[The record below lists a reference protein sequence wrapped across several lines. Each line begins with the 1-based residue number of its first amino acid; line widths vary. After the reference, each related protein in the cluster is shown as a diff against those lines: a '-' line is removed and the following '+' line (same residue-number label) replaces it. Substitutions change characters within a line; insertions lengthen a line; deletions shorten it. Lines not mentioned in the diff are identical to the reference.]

1 MSRRPKFRLCLQR
14 EPSGARLSAA
24 AMAMTLAIGLGLG
37 LGASNPARAGDSTL
51 FMVAAVSQEVLGDAR
66 GSGLS
71 DIEVMREM
79 RVGVVL
85 WDEVPGPPPRRPT
98 PRQAGEGISA
108 TVANAVS
115 LNHSRHNGPGG

>member
-85 WDEVPGPPPRRPT
+85 WDEVPARPRAVRHPVRRGKVSPPRSQMRY
-98 PRQAGEGISA
+98 
-108 TVANAVS
+108 
-115 LNHSRHNGPGG
+115 H